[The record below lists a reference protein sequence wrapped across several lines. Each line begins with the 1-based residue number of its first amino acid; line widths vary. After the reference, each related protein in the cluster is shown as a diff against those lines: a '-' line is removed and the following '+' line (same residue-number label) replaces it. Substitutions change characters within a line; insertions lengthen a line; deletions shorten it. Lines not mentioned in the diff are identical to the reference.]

1 MSLKIEPDRLI
12 FDRLRSSKST
22 LWYIDRHPASVF
34 ERLTSRVMKVGKLFA
49 LLILVLGFTL
59 LALADEY
66 KAKPG
71 ETILRLAVEGRGDI
85 SIKLFTKEAPKTTK
99 RIIDLTRNGFYD
111 GQKFFRVVTTPR
123 PYIAQIGDPQT
134 KNKDLDSPDI
144 GNGGTGTRIP
154 YEDSKVSNSL
164 YSVGLATLPKDRDS
178 GDCQFYIN
186 LAPNK
191 FLDGS
196 YTVFGQVVGG
206 TDVVKK
212 LQRGDKVTKATIIE
226 G

>member
-1 MSLKIEPDRLI
+1 M
-12 FDRLRSSKST
+12 
-22 LWYIDRHPASVF
+22 
-34 ERLTSRVMKVGKLFA
+34 
-49 LLILVLGFTL
+49 VLGP
-59 LALADEY
+59 ALWAVADDY
-66 KAKPG
+66 KVKPG
-71 ETILRLAVEGRGDI
+71 ETVLRLAVEGRGDI

-99 RIIDLTRNGFYD
+99 RIIELTRQGFYD
-111 GQKFFRVVTTPR
+111 GQRFFRVVTSPR

-134 KNKDLDSPDI
+134 KTKDIDSPEI
-144 GNGGTGTRIP
+144 GNGGTGVRIP
-154 YEDSKVSNSL
+154 YEDTKVSNTPFT
-164 YSVGLATLPKDRDS
+164 VGLATLPKDRDS

-191 FLDGS
+191 FLDGN

-212 LQRGDKVTKATIIE
+212 LQRGDKVTKAAIIE

>member
-1 MSLKIEPDRLI
+1 
-12 FDRLRSSKST
+12 
-22 LWYIDRHPASVF
+22 
-34 ERLTSRVMKVGKLFA
+34 MKAIRFWV
-49 LLILVLGFTL
+49 LVLAATALGL
-59 LALADEY
+59 LAFADDY

-99 RIIDLTRNGFYD
+99 HIIDLTRSGFYD
-111 GQKFFRVVTTPR
+111 GQRFFRVVTSPR

-134 KNKDLDSPDI
+134 KTKDLDSPEI
-144 GNGGTGTRIP
+144 GNGGTGARIP
-154 YEDSKVSNSL
+154 YEDTKVSNNQ
-164 YSVGLATLPKDRDS
+164 YTVGLATLPKDRDS

-191 FLDGS
+191 FLDGN

-206 TDVVKK
+206 IDVVKK
-212 LQRGDKVTKATIIE
+212 LQRGDRVTKATIIE